1 MDNGDTSFPS
11 LYNMFSGTNEP
22 AQIPFEFIKGYLAI
36 MHKDGCTACAQFSWH
51 LHSAFLAGDESFF
64 KAKSELV
71 NHVITTSVNS
81 SELDT
86 LRATIAA
93 KDNEIQQLRS
103 DLRDVEFELGRAS
116 TELDQAR
123 RELDRNTR
131 KRYRFR
137 SRSPVKHRSWSDD
150 NSSDES
156 APPKPKKVKIHSKA
170 ETPAVQHAVESVK
183 PLLARIDVDIDTEMA
198 DPYSFAA
205 VAAITS
211 QAEAKESSSSKIPQP
226 KEPLKWELKGEALKN
241 AKCNITLGLPVL
253 LGKLDTGKLQVPGGD
268 DPTSIEGVEK
278 LFAEANTPGNDHALG
293 HARAF
298 MRRCQNVTAETRT
311 PAISHALRVWRNPTP
326 AKADKGKQRLKDS
339 ATETPAKPTTSIAK
353 SDAKPTTSTAKS
365 DAKLTTSKPTTSN
378 AKSDAKLT
386 TSKPTTSNAKS
397 DAKLTTSK
405 PTTST
410 AKSDAKQKPVAKA
423 TGTPSLDATAEQLMI
438 WNHQQTH
445 SKYIGVP
452 HSLAIADYH
461 TLEVQ
466 RRLGPT
472 TAAMTASTAP
482 RSTWTRNFIA
492 LITIPRY
499 YERLLMYY
507 GQNVLPV
514 ISWIHYPFDMA
525 NMTPDNVARH
535 LAECGITIR
544 DVDSFQTYGMRWI
557 LSQQERGMLEDNDL
571 LMRYWRIAQRIAE
584 PGDELPQPAA
594 LWETVISES
603 QDSDSTAQP
612 NRSAEETSTSV
623 STTDMIPIS
632 SIVEISQPNRSEMNM
647 TVDPADLQLNRSG
660 PEVQYSSMQEP
671 DAQ

>member
-1 MDNGDTSFPS
+1 M
-11 LYNMFSGTNEP
+11 
-22 AQIPFEFIKGYLAI
+22 
-36 MHKDGCTACAQFSWH
+36 
-51 LHSAFLAGDESFF
+51 
-64 KAKSELV
+64 
-71 NHVITTSVNS
+71 
-81 SELDT
+81 
-86 LRATIAA
+86 
-93 KDNEIQQLRS
+93 
-103 DLRDVEFELGRAS
+103 
-116 TELDQAR
+116 
-123 RELDRNTR
+123 
-131 KRYRFR
+131 
-137 SRSPVKHRSWSDD
+137 
-150 NSSDES
+150 
-156 APPKPKKVKIHSKA
+156 KIHSKA

-326 AKADKGKQRLKDS
+326 AKADKGKQKSKDS
-339 ATETPAKPTTSIAK
+339 TTETPAKPTTSTPK
-353 SDAKPTTSTAKS
+353 SDAKP
-365 DAKLTTSKPTTSN
+365 
-378 AKSDAKLT
+378 
-386 TSKPTTSNAKS
+386 
-397 DAKLTTSK
+397 
-405 PTTST
+405 
-410 AKSDAKQKPVAKA
+410 KPVAKA

-452 HSLAIADYH
+452 HSLAIADYRA
-461 TLEVQ
+461 LEVQ

-507 GQNVLPV
+507 GQNVSPV

-594 LWETVISES
+594 LWETVIGES
-603 QDSDSTAQP
+603 QDSASTAQP

-623 STTDMIPIS
+623 STTDTIPIS
-632 SIVEISQPNRSEMNM
+632 SIVEISQPNRSETDM

-660 PEVQYSSMQEP
+660 SEAQDSSMQES

>member
-241 AKCNITLGLPVL
+241 AKRNITLGLPVP

-268 DPTSIEGVEK
+268 DPASIEGVDK

-326 AKADKGKQRLKDS
+326 AKADKGKQKSKDS
-339 ATETPAKPTTSIAK
+339 TTETPAKPTTSTPK
-353 SDAKPTTSTAKS
+353 SDAKP
-365 DAKLTTSKPTTSN
+365 
-378 AKSDAKLT
+378 
-386 TSKPTTSNAKS
+386 
-397 DAKLTTSK
+397 
-405 PTTST
+405 
-410 AKSDAKQKPVAKA
+410 KPVAKA

-452 HSLAIADYH
+452 HSLAIADYRA
-461 TLEVQ
+461 LEVQ

-514 ISWIHYPFDMA
+514 ISWMHYPFDMV

-535 LAECGITIR
+535 LAECGIAIR
-544 DVDSFQTYGMRWI
+544 DVDGFQSYGMRWI
-557 LSQQERGMLEDNDL
+557 LSQQERGMLEDTDL
-571 LMRYWRIAQRIAE
+571 LMRYWR
-584 PGDELPQPAA
+584 
-594 LWETVISES
+594 
-603 QDSDSTAQP
+603 
-612 NRSAEETSTSV
+612 
-623 STTDMIPIS
+623 
-632 SIVEISQPNRSEMNM
+632 
-647 TVDPADLQLNRSG
+647 
-660 PEVQYSSMQEP
+660 
-671 DAQ
+671 